1 MPGALKK
8 TAGGEHLIYVIAGQD
23 QTVVNA
29 RSSELLDELIA
40 PAQRATGVFSPQA
53 DSIQAS
59 EVLDELRTAPFLT
72 DKRVVILKQADDFVS
87 KNRELLEKYFAHPC
101 PTGRLILTV
110 KSWDARTKLAKKLPQ
125 AGTLISLVPPKRW
138 EIPKYLTK
146 YAVAT
151 CGKNIRSD
159 AAELVIELTGDELPR
174 LYNEVDKLAIFVD
187 SRRDIN
193 RQDVE
198 LLLGNNRLFNAFA
211 VIDAV
216 IQSDA
221 ASAVSKLRAMFE
233 ADKSTEFTVV
243 GAFAYHL
250 RRMFRA
256 KAMLEKGA
264 ALGEIVKK
272 LNIWSNKEQFFAQL
286 RQISLKQIGLILKRL
301 AEIDFE
307 IKTGQSKVTVAMEQ
321 FVLKLCSEK

>member
-1 MPGALKK
+1 MPGASKK
-8 TAGGEHLIYVIAGQD
+8 SADKEHLIYVIAGQD
-23 QTVVNA
+23 QTLVNA
-29 RSSELLDELIA
+29 RCSELLDKLIP
-40 PAQRATGVFSPQA
+40 PAQRATGVFDPQA
-53 DSIQAS
+53 DSVVAS

-72 DKRVVILKQADDFVS
+72 DKRVVVLKQADEFVS
-87 KNRELLEKYFAHPC
+87 KNRELLEKYFDNPC
-101 PTGRLILTV
+101 PTGRLVLTV

-125 AGTLISLVPPKRW
+125 AGELISLVPPKRW
-138 EIPKYLTK
+138 ELPKYLTK
-146 YAVAT
+146 YAAN
-151 CGKNIRSD
+151 CGKNIHPD
-159 AAELVIELTGDELPR
+159 AAELIIELTGDELPR
-174 LYNEVDKLAIFVD
+174 LYNEVDKLALFVD

-198 LLLGNNRLFNAFA
+198 LLLGNNRMFNAFA

-221 ASAVSKLRAMFE
+221 ASAVSRLRAMFE
-233 ADKSTEFTVV
+233 TDRTTEFTVV

-256 KAMLEKGA
+256 KALLEKGV
-264 ALGEIVKK
+264 ALGDIEKK

-286 RQISLKQIGLILKRL
+286 RRMSLKQLGFILKRL

-307 IKTGQSKVTVAMEQ
+307 IKTGRSKVAVAMER
-321 FVLKLCSEK
+321 FVLDLCSA